1 MQRAHGAGR
10 HVHAAV
16 LLHAF
21 LLGVMVSRGRARVRI
36 NVWSNVANGS
46 KGARRE
52 SYLLTPFVAQ
62 AVGQSYPAAR
72 GSSGVGLL

>member
-1 MQRAHGAGR
+1 M
-10 HVHAAV
+10 
-16 LLHAF
+16 
-21 LLGVMVSRGRARVRI
+21 SRGRARVRT

-52 SYLLTPFVAQ
+52 SYLLAPFVAQ

-72 GSSGVGLL
+72 GSSGIGLV